1 MLDVLEAQQ
10 KAVVDAVERSDFLL
24 GAPVRFEDGTAGRL
38 EGLEVGVE
46 PWTVNALL
54 VGVGFLRHRT
64 LRITIDTVDSAT
76 RGGIS
81 LRTVPSKVEAV
92 GRHYHPPEG
101 GRILNREM
109 RFNVAEGAVRRTG
122 MELGGLIIDRATNQ
136 VIDFV
141 GITLVG
147 RRRVLVP
154 AAQAAW
160 QAPGWIWL
168 DLGPGGVAG
177 ASTYA

>member
-1 MLDVLEAQQ
+1 MQDVLEAQRITL
-10 KAVVDAVERSDFLL
+10 ADAVKRSGFLL

-38 EGLEVGVE
+38 EGLEVGAE
-46 PWTVNALL
+46 PWTVNGLL
-54 VGVGFLRHRT
+54 VGMGSLRRRI
-64 LRITIDTVDSAT
+64 LRITIDTVDSAA

-81 LRTVPSKVEAV
+81 LRTVPSKAEAV
-92 GRHYHPPEG
+92 GRRYHPPDG
-101 GRILNREM
+101 DYVLNREM

-122 MELGGLIIDRATNQ
+122 LDLGGLIIDRATNQ

-168 DLGPGGVAG
+168 DLGPGGLAK